1 MHMSLCAFSVQ
12 TQFDYLG
19 RHHCMC
25 PPLCSPAACVLEQGA
40 AHRAG
45 LEEEA
50 GGSSGAEE
58 KNGGERPPL
67 AARVGVGA
75 LERE

>member
-1 MHMSLCAFSVQ
+1 MCMCLCAFSVHV
-12 TQFDYLG
+12 QFDYLG
-19 RHHCMC
+19 WHHLVC

-40 AHRAG
+40 THRAS

-58 KNGGERPPL
+58 KNGGERSPL
-67 AARVGVGA
+67 SSSKGKVT
-75 LERE
+75 LS